1 MSGLTVIPP
10 DVRGRVLRLLGEI
23 FPGKDVSGAEIVRIG
38 GMSNK
43 NFRIGLGGKRYVL
56 RVPGNGSEGMVDRR
70 NEEYNALVGCR
81 LGVNPA
87 IRYFDS
93 RTGIKLADY
102 VDRAETL
109 DAVSIRRRDNLRKV
123 ADVYGRIHRSPE
135 PLNNAF
141 NLFREIEK
149 YDLLV
154 QKNHAVMYEGWDTFK
169 PRVMALEQRLSRL
182 GAELC
187 PCHNDAVPENFIK
200 APDGTLYLIDWEYS
214 GMNDPMADFAA
225 LFLESGFPEED
236 RACFLDTYYP
246 YAVPPHAG
254 ERILC
259 YEILWDTLWAQ
270 WTVIKEACGD
280 DFGDYGIGRFR
291 RALCNFDKLK

>member
-1 MSGLTVIPP
+1 MSEQTVIPP
-10 DVRGRVLRLLGEI
+10 QVRGRVLRLLGEI

-43 NFRIGLGGKRYVL
+43 NFRIGFEGKRYVL

-109 DAVSIRRRDNLRKV
+109 DADSIRLPDNLRKV
-123 ADVYGRIHRSPE
+123 AAIYGRIHRSPE

-236 RACFLDTYYP
+236 RAFFLDTYYP
-246 YAVPPHAG
+246 EGIPPGAG

-291 RALCNFDKLK
+291 RALCNFEKLK